1 MDFLL
6 NLIVAG
12 ISQGMVYAL
21 LALGFVII
29 LKCSNAINIAQGHFV
44 MLGGYLGFAFMV
56 TYHLPIWVAVL
67 LAVVVAIVLALVIER
82 LAVRPLLGQPVLA
95 VIMMTIALA
104 NVIAG
109 SATLIF
115 NGGFFEPAY
124 SQVLPDISLKIGT
137 ISLPPASL
145 VGLIVSALVVAILM
159 LVFRYTKAGLA
170 MRATAEDEQVVRS
183 AGIRVTT
190 VYALAWVIA
199 CVIGVVGGLL
209 LGGSIGANVIYYD
222 VGLAALP
229 VVILGGLDSLGG
241 AVIAGLIMGVLQNIA
256 GGYLDPLLKAGG
268 TASIFPYFVMI
279 IVLIFKPYGLFG
291 TKRIARI

>member
-6 NLIVAG
+6 NLVVAG
-12 ISQGMVYAL
+12 ISLGMVYAL

-29 LKCSNAINIAQGHFV
+29 LKCSNAVNIAQGHFV
-44 MLGGYLGFAFMV
+44 MLGGYLGFTFLV
-56 TYHLPIWVAVL
+56 TYNLPIYVAVP
-67 LAVVVAIVLALVIER
+67 LAVAIAVVLALVIER

-109 SATLIF
+109 VATLIW
-115 NGGFFEPAY
+115 GGLFKSAY
-124 SQVLPDISLKIGT
+124 AGVLPDISLKIGS

-145 VGLIVSALVVAILM
+145 VGLIVSAVVVAILM

-183 AGIRVTT
+183 SGIRVTT

-199 CVIGVVGGLL
+199 CVVGVVGGLL
-209 LGGSIGANVIYYD
+209 LGGTIGANVSNYELGI
-222 VGLAALP
+222 AALP

-241 AVIAGLIMGVLQNIA
+241 AVIAGLILGVLQNIA

-268 TASIFPYFVMI
+268 TASVFPYVVMI

-291 TKRIARI
+291 TKRIERI